1 MSDGGTLGI
10 DPGMNSGAVV
20 WLEADRKTVRM
31 WWVWLKMKRKDGP
44 AIRLKSLAGVVD
56 CQSVGE
62 AMEMVRQAV
71 DSHLFFASRPCSLAA
86 ISIEGLFVGRR
97 NGKLRVQDVLL
108 VAESCG
114 EIRHAL
120 RDLSPVIHR
129 PTANVWRPE
138 AAGIPARCQKDKAE
152 AWAITYARALFTW
165 PEHGQKLTKAEKGAI
180 AEAAFIGKWAQDQ
193 GAMCIR
199 RK

>member
-31 WWVWLKMKRKDGP
+31 WWAYVRMARKDGP
-44 AIRLKSLAGVVD
+44 VVRLKSLAGVVD
-56 CQSVGE
+56 CQSVGN
-62 AMEMVRQAV
+62 AMELVRLAV
-71 DSHLFFASRPCSLAA
+71 LGSMLSS

-165 PEHGQKLTKAEKGAI
+165 PEHGQKLTKQERGAV

-193 GAMCIR
+193 GAMCTR